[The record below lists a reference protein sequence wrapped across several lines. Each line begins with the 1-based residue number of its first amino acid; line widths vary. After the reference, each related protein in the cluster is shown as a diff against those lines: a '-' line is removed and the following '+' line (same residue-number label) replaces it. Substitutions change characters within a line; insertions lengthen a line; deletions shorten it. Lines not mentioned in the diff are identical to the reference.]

1 MVSIGISLTN
11 YENFMKC
18 WRIFYIFCAWL
29 FLTHFF
35 QIWLHC
41 KYIRPHYDGTLAIH
55 RSSTT
60 IHSRYQLQCIIWK
73 FLISKLRS
81 CYQCTWS
88 YAILYIWRIT
98 ILDCNVYNES
108 NLTSYYQL
116 TWDFGIK
123 VKIFIKSL
131 HKECAAY

>member
-1 MVSIGISLTN
+1 MVSVCLKTLSESIKYCIIIIFFPLTN
-11 YENFMKC
+11 MK
-18 WRIFYIFCAWL
+18 FGG
-29 FLTHFF
+29 
-35 QIWLHC
+35 LHC

-60 IHSRYQLQCIIWK
+60 IHCRDQLQCIIWK
-73 FLISKLRS
+73 FLIFELRS
-81 CYQCTWS
+81 CYQCTGS

-123 VKIFIKSL
+123 VKIFIKAT
-131 HKECAAY
+131 HKEGVAY